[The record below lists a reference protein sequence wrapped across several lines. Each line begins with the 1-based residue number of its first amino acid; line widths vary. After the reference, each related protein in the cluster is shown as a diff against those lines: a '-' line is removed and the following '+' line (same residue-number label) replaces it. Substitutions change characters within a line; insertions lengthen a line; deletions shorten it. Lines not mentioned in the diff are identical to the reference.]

1 MNENEMLDQE
11 KKKEG
16 ESIKKGDVVELVPTA
31 TYIDGRII
39 PSKMKEEPWVVDQVE
54 GDQVMLKKSVRGTHA
69 MQEPIHKKYMTKKM
83 E

>member
-1 MNENEMLDQE
+1 MNENEMLDQG
-11 KKKEG
+11 KKKE

-39 PSKMKEEPWVVDQVE
+39 PSKIKEELWVVDQVE
-54 GDQVMLKKSVRGTHA
+54 GDQVMLKKSVRGTHV
-69 MQEPIHKKYMTKKM
+69 MQEPINKKYMTKKM